1 MRGWWPWRWW
11 LEESRALPLRW
22 WRGRRGRRRL
32 TVTKPF
38 SKWPSFTAKF
48 ARLKAWRIFLK
59 TAQKLLNQITAVTGL
74 ITIEYLLILSQTEI
88 TDVSWDEEP
97 DDLILRNSY
106 HSDNIW
112 RAWRPCVFC
121 SVSSIRPT
129 WQTSTHSRPRNICRA
144 SHLKINCYVLS
155 EIFIRSVSHE

>member
-1 MRGWWPWRWW
+1 MRRWPWRWW
-11 LEESRALPLRW
+11 LERSRLAS
-22 WRGRRGRRRL
+22 
-32 TVTKPF
+32 VTEPF
-38 SKWPSFTAKF
+38 YNCNWQSSTAQICTIKGLENF
-48 ARLKAWRIFLK
+48 FLK

-97 DDLILRNSY
+97 DDLILRSSY

-121 SVSSIRPT
+121 NVSSTRPIG
-129 WQTSTHSRPRNICRA
+129 QTSTHSRPKNICKA

-155 EIFIRSVSHE
+155 EIFIRIVSLMNNFRDLIQ